1 MAEAKQA
8 SGSSDTAVA
17 GSAKT
22 EIALFGAGCFWG
34 VEALFRS
41 IPGVLNARSGYAGG
55 SVRNPTYEQV
65 CTDRTGHAEV
75 VEVSFDPSRVSYDEL
90 LRVFWE
96 NHNPTTLNRQGPDVG
111 TQYRS
116 VIFFTSPEQERA
128 ARASL
133 AALEASGR
141 FHRPIV
147 TAIEPA
153 PPFYE
158 AEEYHQRYLEK
169 RGLDSC
175 HV

>member
-1 MAEAKQA
+1 MSETKQA
-8 SGSSDTAVA
+8 GSTGPSIPETV
-17 GSAKT
+17 KP
-22 EIALFGAGCFWG
+22 EVALFGAGCFWG
-34 VEALFRS
+34 VEAFFREV
-41 IPGVLNARSGYAGG
+41 PGVLNARAGYAGG
-55 SVRNPTYEQV
+55 SVPNPTYEQV

-75 VEVSFDPSRVSYDEL
+75 VEVAFDPSRVAYDDL

-116 VIFFTSPEQERA
+116 VIFYTSPEQERA

-141 FHRPIV
+141 YHRPIV

-169 RGLDSC
+169 RGLAKC